1 MAKDRLDHVKIVRR
15 RGKVYHYFR
24 TGDKGPNGNE
34 ILKRLPDIKDTDYGA
49 KYSIYLAVRRKRE
62 NRERLITVVELSKR
76 YQLSKKFLNRK
87 PKTQKTYLYYIKRI
101 EDTFANWPASD
112 IDQTDIRAL
121 MRDLGPAAQK
131 MLLNVVR
138 VMWHFGRVNQL
149 LTNDPAKDIE
159 VDHEAS
165 PHEPWPEELIKR
177 ALADPVMRL
186 PVGLLYY
193 TGNRIEAVCR
203 MRWTDIEDG
212 VLHVPPHKRTG
223 DLYIPIHK
231 ELAAILAEQERTLTT
246 IICRPDGQPLTPG
259 ALRQRI
265 QKWALGKG
273 EKIVPHGLRKN
284 AVGVLIE
291 VGCTVGEVSAIT
303 GQSLRMVEHY
313 ARKRNTLGMAKSAMR
328 KWENNAE

>member
-101 EDTFANWPASD
+101 EDTFADWPASD
-112 IDQTDIRAL
+112 IDQTDVRTL
-121 MRDLGPAAQK
+121 MKDLGPGAQK
-131 MLLNVVR
+131 MMLNMVR
-138 VMWHFGRVNQL
+138 VMWHFGRVNQWI
-149 LTNDPAKDIE
+149 TNDPAKDIE

-231 ELAAILAEQERTLTT
+231 ELAKILAEQPRTLTT
-246 IICRPDGQPLTPG
+246 IICNPDGSPVTPG

-265 QKWALGKG
+265 QKWAGV
-273 EKIVPHGLRKN
+273 KIVPHGLRKN
-284 AVGVLIE
+284 AVEVLFE
-291 VGCTVGEVSAIT
+291 AKCTAAMVSAIT
-303 GQSLRMVEHY
+303 GQSLLMLEHY
-313 ARKRNTLGMAKSAMR
+313 ARKRNNRKLAKAAME